1 MKGEFGSGG
10 LGAGGFGSASM
21 AGGPTSGLTG
31 ILGGS
36 PDRKSGLSML
46 NPSLR
51 KMDQR
56 TGSALG
62 GRSQTSRTRSQ
73 ATRRTGRTGT
83 MSRKSRVEV
92 DYDSMEIEEVDVLIE
107 GAEAELKTLQAAKRS
122 TLNKKGLSKG
132 ARAARLAPLEE
143 GLTMLRAQLAWLL
156 HIKDGKIPFY
166 DKLPKDNQFYR
177 HFMQNLAATRIR
189 DAAAAKAEDD
199 SALFAGA
206 ADDISEERARAR
218 AADSPESR
226 KGNLKR
232 ELYE

>member
-1 MKGEFGSGG
+1 MKGAFGGG
-10 LGAGGFGSASM
+10 LGAGGFGAASM
-21 AGGPTSGLTG
+21 AGGKTSGLTG

-51 KMDQR
+51 KMNQR
-56 TGSALG
+56 EGSALG

-73 ATRRTGRTGT
+73 ATRRTGRTG
-83 MSRKSRVEV
+83 SRKSRVED
-92 DYDSMEIEEVDVLIE
+92 DYESMEIEEIDVLIE
-107 GAEAELKTLQAAKRS
+107 GAEAELKTLQAEKRS

-132 ARAARLAPLEE
+132 AKAARLEPLEE
-143 GLTMLRAQLAWLL
+143 GLTMLRAQLAMLL
-156 HIKDGKIPFY
+156 RWKDAKIPFY

-199 SALFAGA
+199 RALFAGA

-218 AADSPESR
+218 GADSPESR

>member
-1 MKGEFGSGG
+1 MKGAFGGG
-10 LGAGGFGSASM
+10 LGAGGFGTASM
-21 AGGPTSGLTG
+21 AGGLTSGLAG

-36 PDRKSGLSML
+36 PDRKRLSML

-51 KMDQR
+51 KMNQA
-56 TGSALG
+56 GSALG

-83 MSRKSRVEV
+83 MSRKSRAEV
-92 DYDSMEIEEVDVLIE
+92 DYDSMEIEEIDVLIE
-107 GAEAELKTLQAAKRS
+107 GAEAELKTLQAEKRS

-132 ARAARLAPLEE
+132 ARAARLEPLEE
-143 GLTMLRAQLAWLL
+143 GLTMLRAQLAMLL
-156 HIKDGKIPFY
+156 QIKDAKIPFY

-206 ADDISEERARAR
+206 ADDISDERARAR
-218 AADSPESR
+218 GADSPASR
-226 KGNLKR
+226 KGNVKR